1 MADLIGVK
9 SFPAKRA
16 ILSIGKSLMNA
27 SLLTADLNTH
37 LKIVTMGLFAALVIA
52 LLAIALH

>member
-1 MADLIGVK
+1 
-9 SFPAKRA
+9 
-16 ILSIGKSLMNA
+16 MNA

-52 LLAIALH
+52 LLAIVLH

>member
-1 MADLIGVK
+1 MIGVK

-27 SLLTADLNTH
+27 SLLTADVNTH